1 MGRVYGVGHG
11 GFRIRCGERHE
22 RWPDT
27 MRMNENLQLMGV
39 ASGESHLYEVTENW
53 DKEGIQE
60 SMGGGDLNCDS
71 QHLRYRTLRGNLL

>member
-1 MGRVYGVGHG
+1 
-11 GFRIRCGERHE
+11 
-22 RWPDT
+22 
-27 MRMNENLQLMGV
+27 MNENLQLMGV